1 MEALKEIDANAPYE
15 NDLPADVA
23 LDCKAEQIFYGDFLA
38 VRDSHVPIKRN
49 QITGFIGPSG
59 CGKSTVLKSINR
71 MNDLIRG
78 FRFIGDVHFHGINIY
93 DSNID
98 PVSVRRNIGMVFQ
111 QPNPFSMSIF
121 DNVAFGLR
129 LNRYKGNMHEMVE
142 KALRGAALWKEVKD
156 KLKNNGLSLSGG
168 QQQRLCIAR
177 AIATEPRVLLM
188 DEPCSAL
195 DPIATRQI
203 EELMVDLKKQ
213 FTVAIVTH
221 NMQQAVRVADQTA
234 FFSVDISK
242 GGRTGYLVEM
252 GPTKELFENPQ
263 EDLTKEY
270 LHGEFS

>member
-1 MEALKEIDANAPYE
+1 MEAQREFDANAAYE
-15 NDLPADVA
+15 TDLPADVA

-38 VRDSHVPIKRN
+38 VRDSHVPIKRH

-78 FRFIGDVHFHGINIY
+78 FRFVGVVRFHGINIY
-93 DSNID
+93 EKNID

-111 QPNPFSMSIF
+111 QPNPFSMSIYE
-121 DNVAFGLR
+121 NVAFGLR
-129 LNRYKGNMHEMVE
+129 LNRYKGDMDE
-142 KALRGAALWKEVKD
+142 KVQQALEGAALWNEVKD

-177 AIATEPRVLLM
+177 AIATEPRILLM

-203 EELMVDLKKQ
+203 EELMVALKER

-221 NMQQAVRVADQTA
+221 NMQQAMRVADQTA
-234 FFSVDISK
+234 FFSFYISRS
-242 GGRTGYLVEM
+242 GRTGHLVEM
-252 GPTKELFENPQ
+252 GATKELFENPQ
-263 EDLTKEY
+263 EELTKEY